1 LKKIIFGKNYFKVM
15 KNIKII
21 GSLLLLFTVIS
32 FTSCENEPIDPY
44 IDLTNPGNT
53 TGTFTAKI
61 GSEDFNANQLID
73 AELTDTA
80 LGTQLSIVGVTSAG
94 KIMSITIMNPAVGTR
109 TASSNESSI
118 LTFDYAA
125 SANDL
130 YTSYNSTTSQYSGIL
145 TITEF
150 NLTTKKITGTFTYT
164 GYGALSSSTQ
174 IQVTEGKLTNIT
186 FVDSTTGGNNGGGN
200 PNPTS
205 VFKADFNNST
215 WSTTQTQV
223 IISGNLIQIAAIKS
237 DNSSFGLL
245 VEASTTGTYPANN
258 NLLAYNPPNSEF
270 GYWSTN
276 INNPNENTGSI
287 TITNINTV
295 AKTISGTFTFKGYW
309 SDTDVTN
316 IAPIQ
321 FTNGVFTNLPYI
333 NQAETGDTFFA
344 KVNGTEFVDTDLLVI
359 ESGINGQDFYSI
371 GAQNA
376 DFNSMTVSV
385 RTNIGAGTYPM
396 TGNNAT
402 DVVQIIYTFD
412 DVDYRAVSG
421 NVIITEKT
429 ATRLKGTFSGVTDG
443 ATPFTISEGTFDVE
457 Y

>member
-1 LKKIIFGKNYFKVM
+1 M

-21 GSLLLLFTVIS
+21 GRLLLLFAAIS

-44 IDLTNPGNT
+44 IDLTNPGNNS
-53 TGTFTAKI
+53 GSFTAKI
-61 GSEDFNANQLID
+61 GTENFNANQLIE
-73 AELTDTA
+73 AEYTDTA
-80 LGTQLSIVGVTSAG
+80 LGTQLSIFGVSSSG
-94 KIMSITIMNPAVGTR
+94 KLMSIVVTNPAIGTR
-109 TASSNESSI
+109 TASSNEASMLS
-118 LTFDYAA
+118 FDYSA
-125 SANDL
+125 SANDI
-130 YTSYNSTTSQYSGIL
+130 YSSYNTTTSQYSGVL
-145 TITEF
+145 TITQF
-150 NLTTKKITGTFTYT
+150 DLATKKISGTFSYT
-164 GYGALSSSTQ
+164 GFGVLSNAAQ
-174 IQVTEGKLTNIT
+174 VQVTEGILTNISFT
-186 FVDSTTGGNNGGGN
+186 DTTTGGGSGGGGGN
-200 PNPTS
+200 DSP

-223 IISGNLIQIAAIKS
+223 IISGNLIQIAALKS
-237 DNSSFGLL
+237 DNSSFGML

-287 TITNINTV
+287 IITSINTV

-344 KVNGTEFVDTDLLVI
+344 KVDGIEFVDVDLLTI
-359 ESGINGQDFYSI
+359 ELGINGQDFYSI
-371 GAQNA
+371 GAQNS
-376 DFNSMTVSV
+376 DMNSMTVSV
-385 RTNIGAGTYPM
+385 RTNVGAGTYPI
-396 TGNNAT
+396 TGNTAT
-402 DVVQIIYTFD
+402 DVVQIIY
-412 DVDYRAVSG
+412 DVNDVNFRGVSG
-421 NVIITEKT
+421 NVVIIEKT
-429 ATRLKGTFSGVTDG
+429 ATRLKGTFTCVTDG
-443 ATPFTISEGTFDVE
+443 ATPYTISEGTFDVE